1 MPKSRDLRIGI
12 DVGGTNTDAVIVDSR
27 DRPLAKHKVP
37 TTPDVTTG
45 IKKALA
51 GVLSAVPDARRRVS
65 HVMVGTTHA
74 TNAILQGSQLD
85 RVAVLRIAT
94 PVRSAIPPL
103 VTWPATLRARVEVG
117 SVIVQGGHEFDR
129 SEAAPLDVDG
139 IRRFAVDV
147 ASRSKAIAVTAM
159 FSPVSDVHEV
169 RAEQI
174 LREELGV
181 DISVSL
187 SHKLG
192 SLGLIERESATVLN
206 AALGTVATNVAKAI
220 RDAVSAEGLTAET
233 LFAQNDG
240 TLMTVDYAERFPV
253 LTIGSG
259 PANSI
264 RGAAYLSGRNDG
276 MVIDVGGTS
285 TDVGVL
291 VNGFPRQSIS
301 GARVGGVA
309 TNFRTPDLVSIALGG
324 GSKIAGSTQDVRVGP
339 DSVGYRLEQEALV
352 FGGSVPTMTDA
363 AVAGGRAEIG
373 DTSGLDGKWRTTL
386 AAALSRSDEML
397 ADLVD
402 RAKASRAD
410 VALIAV
416 GGGSILI
423 PDRIAGVSE
432 IIRPEH
438 FDVANAIGAAVASVS
453 GEYEGVLYHGSGKR
467 PELLEQA
474 TASATERAIA
484 AGADP
489 NRVEVVEIEE
499 VPIGYLTDTAI
510 RVRVKVV
517 GPLPQDP
524 TVAPVGEAVA
534 AKKTGMDR
542 DVSRH

>member
-1 MPKSRDLRIGI
+1 MPSSRDLRIGI

-27 DRPLAKHKVP
+27 DRPVAKHKVP

-45 IKKALA
+45 IQQALV
-51 GVLSAVPDARRRVS
+51 GVLGDVPDARRRVS

-74 TNAILQGSQLD
+74 TNAILQGSELD

-103 VTWPATLRARVEVG
+103 VTWPASLRARVEVG
-117 SVIVQGGHEFDR
+117 SLIVRGGHEFDR
-129 SEAAPLDVDG
+129 TETAPLDEDA
-139 IRRFAVDV
+139 IRRFAFDV
-147 ASRSKAIAVTAM
+147 GGRGSAIAVTSM
-159 FSPVSDVHEV
+159 FSPVSDVHEL
-169 RAEQI
+169 RAEEI
-174 LREELGV
+174 LREELGHGV
-181 DISVSL
+181 KVSL
-187 SHKLG
+187 SHELG

-206 AALGTVATNVAKAI
+206 AALGTVATSVAKAI
-220 RDAVSAEGLTAET
+220 HDAVGAQGLTAET

-264 RGAAYLSGRNDG
+264 RGAAYLSGRTEG
-276 MVIDVGGTS
+276 LVIDIGGTS

-309 TNFRTPDLVSIALGG
+309 TNFRTPDLMSVALGG
-324 GSKIAGSTQDVRVGP
+324 GSIVAGSPASVRVGP

-352 FGGSVPTMTDA
+352 FGGATLTMTDA
-363 AVAGGRAEIG
+363 AVAAGRAAIG
-373 DTSGLDGKWRTTL
+373 DGWSPNGRDHALL
-386 AAALSRSDEML
+386 SAAIARSDEML
-397 ADLVD
+397 ADIVD

-410 VALIAV
+410 VPLIAV

-423 PDRIAGVSE
+423 ADHIPGVSE
-432 IIRPEH
+432 VIRPEH

-453 GEYEGVLYHGSGKR
+453 GEYEGVLYHGSRKR

-474 TASATERAIA
+474 TARATERAIA

-489 NRVEVVEIEE
+489 TRVEVVEIEE
-499 VPIGYLTDTAI
+499 VPIGYLTDTAL

-517 GPLPQDP
+517 GPLPEGVD
-524 TVAPVGEAVA
+524 EC
-534 AKKTGMDR
+534 
-542 DVSRH
+542 

>member
-1 MPKSRDLRIGI
+1 MADHRDLRIGI
-12 DVGGTNTDAVIVDSR
+12 DVGGTNTDAVIVDAA
-27 DRPLAKHKVP
+27 DRPIAKYKVP
-37 TTPDVTTG
+37 TTTDVTTG
-45 IKKALA
+45 IKRALA
-51 GVLSAVPDARRRVS
+51 GVLNDVSQARLRVS

-74 TNAILQGSQLD
+74 TNAILQGTQLD
-85 RVAVLRIAT
+85 SVSVLRIAT

-103 VTWPATLRARVEVG
+103 VTWPASLRARVEVG
-117 SVIVQGGHEFDR
+117 SRIVQGGHEFDG
-129 SEAAPLDVDG
+129 SEAAPLDEDG
-139 IRRFAVDV
+139 IRRFASEV
-147 ASRSKAIAVTAM
+147 AVRGHSIAITSM
-159 FSPVSDVHEV
+159 FSPVSDHHEL
-169 RAEQI
+169 RAEEI
-174 LREELGV
+174 LRQELGAEKS
-181 DISVSL
+181 ISL

-206 AALGTVATNVAKAI
+206 AALGTVAINVAKAI
-220 RDAVSAEGLTAET
+220 REAVQAEGLTAET

-264 RGAAYLSGRNDG
+264 RGAAYLSGRTEG

-301 GARVGGVA
+301 GAKVGGVA
-309 TNFRTPDLVSIALGG
+309 TNFRTPDLISIALGG
-324 GSKIAGSTQDVRVGP
+324 GSMITGSLDSVRVGP
-339 DSVGYRLEQEALV
+339 DSVGYRLQDESLV
-352 FGGSVPTMTDA
+352 FGGTTSTMTDA
-363 AVAGGRAEIG
+363 AVAGKRAAIG
-373 DTSGLDGKWRTTL
+373 DGSQIPAARRGLL
-386 AAALSRSDEML
+386 EAALTKSDEML
-397 ADLVD
+397 ADLID

-410 VALIAV
+410 VPLIAV

-423 PDRIAGVSE
+423 PDRLPGVSE
-432 IIRPEH
+432 VIRPEH

-453 GEYEGVLYHGSGKR
+453 GEYEGVLYHGSRKR

-474 TASATERAIA
+474 TASATARAIA

-489 NRVEVVEIEE
+489 DRVEVVEIEE

-517 GPLPQDP
+517 GPLPHELERSVRKERLR
-524 TVAPVGEAVA
+524 TEE
-534 AKKTGMDR
+534 TGMRR
-542 DVSRH
+542 DS